1 LAQPKYRNDRD
12 YSIENKLSKKKKR
25 STIRNILSTFFVLI
39 VFLATVGA
47 IAATVLIVTVT
58 RSLPTSDEI
67 LAHEPNLATVI
78 YDRNGKEI
86 TKLFQENRDWVK
98 LDNISP
104 WMIKAILAAEDSKF
118 YEHSGIR
125 PIAVARAAIV
135 DVFSHGAKQGGSTI
149 TQQLARNLFLTKE
162 KTIIR
167 KVKEAVLSLRLEKIY
182 SKDQLLE
189 MYLNTIYMG
198 HGAYGIDAASKS
210 YFNKDAS
217 KLTIAESA
225 ILAGLVAAPERY
237 SPLRDKRNSDIRRE
251 YVLRRMLD
259 LDWISK
265 NDYDENVGKD
275 VKVYDKRTRNN
286 GFELK
291 AAPYFVSYILFKQLL
306 PAYGTER
313 VYRGGLKVYTTIDLD
328 MQKKAEQ
335 LVSGM
340 RHEGALVAIDPNT
353 GEILAL
359 VGGRNFEN
367 SKFNRATQAYRQ
379 PGSAFK
385 PIVYSAALESGY
397 RAVDHVLDAPIS
409 FENGWSPKNY
419 SEGYRGEVTL
429 MTAIAKSLNTVAVRL
444 AQITGVTKVIDMARR
459 MGIASKHLPEDLSIA
474 LGSASVTPLE
484 LCVAYCT
491 FANNGYK
498 VEPYGIKEVDSSTGE
513 TLEQTGPNLQTAM
526 TVTNAVEMRS
536 LLEQVMK
543 WGTGTSARI
552 GNYESF
558 GKTGTTNDWT
568 DAWFAGGIPGLV
580 TVVYT
585 GNDDHKPLGKGM
597 TGTTAAAPVW
607 RSFMAF
613 ASKKLHL
620 SNTFV
625 LPPDAGVESVH
636 VCTKS
641 GFIAASG
648 CRTTDILLPTGTA
661 PTAQCPWHGGRLMAA
676 KEDPNAPQLIL
687 APIDDESTRYRY
699 SEGVPRRHRPA
710 NKDNGDNNNNAAPQ
724 AKDDETSTA
733 DTQQQEEPA
742 NTVPPAETPVPAKK
756 AREPEHTRAPSVQ
769 KTNPYRSTHEA
780 QEMERKYQDLL
791 KQYKIAD

>member
-1 LAQPKYRNDRD
+1 VPQPRYRNDRD
-12 YSIENKLSKKKKR
+12 FSIENKLSKKKKR
-25 STIRNILSTFFVLI
+25 STIGSFFSTFLVLL
-39 VFLATVGA
+39 VFLAAVGA
-47 IAATVLIVTVT
+47 IASTILIVTVT
-58 RSLPTSDEI
+58 KSLPTSDEI
-67 LAHEPNLATVI
+67 LAHEPNLSTVI

-86 TKLFQENRDWVK
+86 TKLFQENRNWVK
-98 LDNISP
+98 LDDISP

-135 DVFSHGAKQGGSTI
+135 DFFSHGAKQGGSTI

-162 KTIIR
+162 KTIVR

-225 ILAGLVAAPERY
+225 ILAGLVAAPEKY
-237 SPLRDKRNSDIRRE
+237 SPLRNKRNSDIRRG
-251 YVLRRMLD
+251 YVLQRMLD

-265 NDYDENVGKD
+265 NDYDENVNKD
-275 VKVYDKRTRNN
+275 VKVFDKRTKSN

-291 AAPYFVSYILFKQLL
+291 TAPYFISYILFKQLL

-328 MQKKAEQ
+328 LQKKAEQ
-335 LVSGM
+335 LVSKMG
-340 RHEGALVAIDPNT
+340 HEGALVAIDPNT

-359 VGGRNFEN
+359 VGGRNFET

-397 RAVDHVLDAPIS
+397 RAVDHVLDAPLS

-419 SEGYRGEVTL
+419 SEGYNGEVTL
-429 MTAIAKSLNTVAVRL
+429 MTAIARSLNTVAVRL

-459 MGIASKHLPEDLSIA
+459 MGITSKHLPEDLSIA

-498 VEPYGIKEVDSSTGE
+498 VEPYGVKEVDSSTGE

-526 TVTNAVEMRS
+526 TVTNAVAMRS
-536 LLEQVMK
+536 LLEQVIK
-543 WGTGTSARI
+543 WGTGTNARI
-552 GNYESF
+552 ENYESF

-568 DAWFAGGIPGLV
+568 DAWFAGGVPGLV
-580 TVVYT
+580 AVVYT
-585 GNDDHKPLGKGM
+585 GNDNHTPLGGRM
-597 TGTTAAAPVW
+597 TGTVAAIPVW
-607 RSFMAF
+607 RAFMRF
-613 ASKKLHL
+613 ATKTLRL
-620 SNTFV
+620 SNAFV

-636 VCTKS
+636 VCTRS
-641 GFIAASG
+641 GFIAANG
-648 CRTTDILLPTGTA
+648 CRATDILLPAGEA

-687 APIDDESTRYRY
+687 APIDDEKTRYRY
-699 SEGVPRRHRPA
+699 SASMETPRRKHRSSR
-710 NKDNGDNNNNAAPQ
+710 NNDNNETQTNNNG
-724 AKDDETSTA
+724 TNSTE
-733 DTQQQEEPA
+733 TQQQEEQA
-742 NTVPPAETPVPAKK
+742 EVVPPAETPVPAKK
-756 AREPEHTRAPSVQ
+756 AKEPERTRTPSVQ
-769 KTNPYRSTHEA
+769 RTNPYKNTREA
-780 QEMERKYQDLL
+780 QDMERKYQDLL
-791 KQYKIAD
+791 KQYKITD